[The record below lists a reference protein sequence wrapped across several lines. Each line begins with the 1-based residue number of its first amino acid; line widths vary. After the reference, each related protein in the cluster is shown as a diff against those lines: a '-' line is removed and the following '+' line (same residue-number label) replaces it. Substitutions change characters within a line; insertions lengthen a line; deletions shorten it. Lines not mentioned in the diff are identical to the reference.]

1 MDKDT
6 LRRATGL
13 GWLLAVFA
21 VASSGPAWGDEGG
34 YAAAGSSARDAVVI
48 AQAGESSASG
58 DAEREAGDQERAAR
72 REEVETRLHEAQ
84 ARLEEAAQEV
94 AELSARLSEDALYIT
109 LRGLDEIGPRPMLGV
124 SIGPTG
130 DDSPGVGIVGVT
142 PGGPADDAG
151 LRSGDVMVAID
162 DEDLIGDDAADR
174 LTAFMK
180 TVEPGQEITVRFRR
194 DGKEETVVV
203 SPEEMDPFH
212 FAIGAPGADW
222 EINLRGLAELESLAE
237 LQKLEEL
244 EHLEELAELEFS
256 AGRHGVHFG
265 AGFPGRWRS
274 LEMVALT
281 PELGEYFDA
290 ERGLLVVRAPEDDS
304 LGLADGDVI
313 VAIDGR
319 EPTSPRHAMRILRS
333 YEAGETIT
341 FSIVRKKKS
350 QTLEV
355 VLPEAAVGHR
365 WEWSFP
371 GDQAAEARRP
381 GVVRLAAFGA

>member
-1 MDKDT
+1 MNNET
-6 LRRATGL
+6 LRRAKTL
-13 GWLLAVFA
+13 GWLLSVVA

-34 YAAAGSSARDAVVI
+34 SPAVGPFGRDALVV
-48 AQAGESSASG
+48 AQAGEDRAPG
-58 DAEREAGDQERAAR
+58 DAEREADEQERAAR
-72 REEVETRLHEAQ
+72 REEVEARLQEAQ

-109 LRGLDEIGPRPMLGV
+109 LRGLEEVGPRPMLGV
-124 SIGPTG
+124 NIGPAG

-142 PGGPADDAG
+142 PGGPADEAG
-151 LRSGDVMVAID
+151 LRSGDVMIAID
-162 DEDLIGDDAADR
+162 DEDLIGDHAADR
-174 LTAFMK
+174 LSAFMK
-180 TVEPGQEITVRFRR
+180 SVEPGQEVTVRFRR
-194 DGKEETVVV
+194 DGKEQSVVV
-203 SPEEMDPFH
+203 RPEEMDPFH

-222 EINLRGLAELESLAE
+222 EINLHG
-237 LQKLEEL
+237 
-244 EHLEELAELEFS
+244 LAELEFS

-274 LEMVALT
+274 LEMVTLT

-290 ERGLLVVRAPEDDS
+290 GRGLLVVRAPEDDS

-355 VLPEAAVGHR
+355 LLPEAAAGHR

-371 GDQAAEARRP
+371 ADRAAQARQTR
-381 GVVRLAAFGA
+381 VVRVTEVRT